1 MIKQIKTLLLGVIAV
16 FLFVIPVSVSAQSTT
31 TLDISNVWFDN
42 NADQLRPNSVTVNIF
57 ADGVL
62 VKKQDI
68 SIANQNQGNP
78 SQWSMNQIKLDA
90 LNADG
95 SEINY
100 TFTVDPV
107 TNYSTKIRPSK
118 DVEQVTSGGG
128 RSGRA
133 QTGGTVDTVTTYQ
146 LLIFNTEAVQ
156 PTPTPEPSSSSAST
170 STSDSSTESSTQ
182 PSTTDSTDKTTS
194 EPLNDTKSDKNNSND
209 KKQAQPTSNSSSA
222 QGKPNSSQHGK
233 KMQVYLSLAN
243 NLLFCSLFLD

>member
-31 TLDISNVWFDN
+31 TLDISNVWFDNN

-107 TNYSTKIRPSK
+107 TNYSTEIRPSK

-170 STSDSSTESSTQ
+170 STSDSSTQSSSSTSTSDSSAESSTQ

-209 KKQAQPTSNSSSA
+209 KK
-222 QGKPNSSQHGK
+222 
-233 KMQVYLSLAN
+233 
-243 NLLFCSLFLD
+243 